1 MTADQIA
8 EPGAPARP
16 APLLLSVLAALILAW
31 AAFSKVL
38 RTDDFARYLH
48 MLEPFNS
55 LSWLVKRAVVG
66 PVIGFEFS
74 TVVLLLLPATRRHA
88 AAFAVVYVAA
98 ATVLVG
104 PQQGSAPQCECFALP
119 FEYGLPAWMFFV
131 RNAMIL
137 ALLIASAR
145 WDRRV
150 QARVRE

>member
-1 MTADQIA
+1 MTVAQIA
-8 EPGAPARP
+8 EPGTPARP
-16 APLLLSVLAALILAW
+16 APLLPRALAALIFVW
-31 AAFSKVL
+31 AAFSKVA

-55 LSWLVKRAVVG
+55 VSWLVKRAVVG
-66 PVIGFEFS
+66 LVIGFEFS

-88 AAFAVVYVAA
+88 AAFAMVYVAA
-98 ATVLVG
+98 ATILVG

-137 ALLIASAR
+137 ALLIVCAR
-145 WDRRV
+145 GGRRL
-150 QARVRE
+150 QGRVRQ